1 MSSKSKTANTRKDK
15 KSQKESS
22 KINEKN
28 AVKQTKLPKSNGNF
42 PSLSNSSTSHQQHH
56 SAPPSQCQQLKTGLQ
71 SINENVEYLAANRT
85 TEQQKQPQPQQQEQQ
100 QNSINTRFPRS
111 TTAPYPVYAT
121 LRKTGGNSLS
131 SHYYYT
137 DYPAYFQ
144 ETVSPA
150 QANIYY
156 NTRQPLS
163 SINANFQPISPHHHQ
178 QYIARP
184 VDVLKPTFLIVPKE
198 AEQQLTAQISTSTS
212 TSPVQTTNTTTKL
225 SPKPMPKKTDTK
237 LEEKTS
243 TTGEQSSS
251 TVRGVEVQTNNHSS
265 TVTTTAE
272 VPIMDNTH
280 QYVDIIATPNP
291 SPYVHFVNVSYP
303 IQSSQFLY
311 EGPPETS
318 IMNDEFIQIN
328 DYSQPSAGIRSMPNI
343 ALAQGKI

>member
-212 TSPVQTTNTTTKL
+212 PVQTTNTTTKL